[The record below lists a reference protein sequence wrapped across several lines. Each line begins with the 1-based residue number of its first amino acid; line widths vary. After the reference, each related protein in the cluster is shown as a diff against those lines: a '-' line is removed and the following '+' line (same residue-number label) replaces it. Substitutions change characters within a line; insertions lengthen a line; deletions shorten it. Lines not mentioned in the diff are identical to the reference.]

1 MDQERFDRIRLARSE
16 GIGPAGYR
24 RALDRFGSAGEALRL
39 LPGLAGRAG
48 GRPMQPAD
56 ERRIAREIAWAEAQR
71 ASWLILGDSD
81 YPALLAEIADA
92 PPLLMLRGDRAL
104 LRAPCVAMVGAR
116 NASAAAGR
124 IARGLAR
131 DLALAG
137 HAVVSGLARGVDT
150 AAHQGALTV
159 EPARTIA
166 VIASGIDIA
175 YPPENAGLQER
186 IAREGLLIAEQPP
199 GAEPRARNF
208 PFRNRIIAGLSAA
221 TLVVEAAPKSGSLIT
236 ARLAGD
242 YGREVLAVPGSPLDP
257 RAHGCNE
264 LIRAGATLVQSAADV
279 IEAITPFAPREPALP
294 LEAPPRAHPA
304 RSASAPALST
314 GRGTPSRGKE
324 NGMEGRDMLG
334 LLGPVPV
341 PVDELIRQSGL
352 DPSAVQ
358 AMLLDLELAG
368 RLERHPGARVALR
381 PAE

>member
-39 LPGLAGRAG
+39 LPGLAGRAA

-56 ERRIAREIAWAEAQR
+56 ERRIEREIARADALG

-81 YPALLAEIADA
+81 YPVLLAEIADA

-104 LRAPCVAMVGAR
+104 LHGPCVAMVGAR

-137 HAVVSGLARGVDT
+137 HVVVSGLARGVDT

-175 YPPENAGLQER
+175 YPPGNATLQER
-186 IAREGLLIAEQPP
+186 IAREGLLVAEQPP

-279 IEAITPFAPREPALP
+279 IEAISPFAMRQPTLP
-294 LEAPPRAHPA
+294 LEAAPRPRPA
-304 RSASAPALST
+304 VAPSAPVPAA
-314 GRGTPSRGKE
+314 GGE
-324 NGMEGRDMLG
+324 NGAGGRDMLG

-358 AMLLDLELAG
+358 TMLLDLELAG

-381 PAE
+381 PAS